1 MKNAPRRVILD
12 NFANE
17 FSGLAGPAG
26 NTETIGTSH
35 WHCLQDYHEDG
46 DHGVGGGDHGGG
58 GGGGGGDGN
67 EKQAG
72 KAWKTEYSK
81 LKV

>member
-1 MKNAPRRVILD
+1 MMMKSAPRRVILD

-46 DHGVGGGDHGGG
+46 DHGGGDVDHGGG
-58 GGGGGGDGN
+58 GGGN
-67 EKQAG
+67 EKQAR
-72 KAWKTEYSK
+72 KAWKTGYSK
-81 LKV
+81 SNQKV